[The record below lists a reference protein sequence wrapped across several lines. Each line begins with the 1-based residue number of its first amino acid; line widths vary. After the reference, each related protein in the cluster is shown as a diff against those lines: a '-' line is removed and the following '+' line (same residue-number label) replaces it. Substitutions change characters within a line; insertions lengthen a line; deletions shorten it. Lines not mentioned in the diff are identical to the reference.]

1 MRLLLEP
8 RGHRP
13 GRAERRRGTAD
24 AVENLPAD
32 AVEQLHSHLHI
43 FRLGGIPGAG
53 PAEAMT
59 EHLTR
64 SLERRRERRRPRD
77 QGQ

>member
-8 RGHRP
+8 RAAADQRFHDTIA
-13 GRAERRRGTAD
+13 RAACRSLLAD
-24 AVENLPAD
+24 AVER
-32 AVEQLHSHLHI
+32 LHSHLRI
-43 FRLGGIPGAG
+43 FRLGGIPSAG

-64 SLERRRERRRPRD
+64 SLERRRERRRPPH